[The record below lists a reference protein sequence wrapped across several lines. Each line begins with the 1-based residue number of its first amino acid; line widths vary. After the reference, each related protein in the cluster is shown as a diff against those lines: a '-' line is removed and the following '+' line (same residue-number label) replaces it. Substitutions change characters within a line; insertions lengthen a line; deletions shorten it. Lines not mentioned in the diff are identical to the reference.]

1 MRWGC
6 SRAIS
11 QARCSSALARLSGR
25 SSRHRAMNAGA
36 GRSQLLIQA
45 FQASCNASSAK
56 PGSSAQ
62 RTGIQRLLGCAIGAG
77 KGAVS
82 SGGSAAG
89 MVSGRAG
96 PGPGG
101 VGVGQ
106 AASGPTI
113 SAVGTRRGGGGVVW
127 GGAGGGRGGVGVEQA
142 ASVPTISAVDTRRRS
157 VDVMGLILL
166 EALLALGLLLAIV
179 WWAMFCGGKGGEPE
193 PPADDDGDRPP
204 AP

>member
-1 MRWGC
+1 
-6 SRAIS
+6 
-11 QARCSSALARLSGR
+11 
-25 SSRHRAMNAGA
+25 MNAGA

-82 SGGSAAG
+82 SGGSAGGVVSGRAGAGGVGEGGVCAGGGAVG

-96 PGPGG
+96 P
-101 VGVGQ
+101 
-106 AASGPTI
+106 
-113 SAVGTRRGGGGVVW
+113 
-127 GGAGGGRGGVGVEQA
+127 GGVGVEQA

-166 EALLALGLLLAIV
+166 EALLALVLLLAIV
-179 WWAMFCGGKGGEPE
+179 WWTMFCGRKGGEPE
-193 PPADDDGDRPP
+193 PPADDDGNRPP